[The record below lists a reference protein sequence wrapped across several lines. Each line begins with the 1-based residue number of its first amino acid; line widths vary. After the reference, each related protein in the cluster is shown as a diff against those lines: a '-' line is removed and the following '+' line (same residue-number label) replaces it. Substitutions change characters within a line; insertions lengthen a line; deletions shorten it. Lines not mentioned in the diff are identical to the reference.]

1 MPECKDII
9 NYIISFFG
17 IVVTGIFS
25 FLVWKAAQKSNEI
38 AKANY
43 KLSESIIKSQENL
56 NKAVKIECLKTVLH
70 TAIEIK
76 SVLTSHSENLLTKK
90 VIELPKNSGL
100 SKEQTAEFLDISV
113 KDKINEA
120 WNSLENY
127 ISNNLLDHYGRVKGT
142 LYSDEVER
150 IQKNTSIP
158 IEKFQ
163 ELIEII
169 DKAIESMEKQ

>member
-9 NYIISFFG
+9 NYIITFFG

-25 FLVWKAAQKSNEI
+25 FLVWKATQKSNEI

-70 TAIEIK
+70 TAIKIE
-76 SVLTSHSENLLTKK
+76 SVLTSHSKNLLTKK

-100 SKEQTAEFLDISV
+100 TKEQTAEFLDSLV
-113 KDKINEA
+113 KDKINDA
-120 WNSLENY
+120 WNSLESY
-127 ISNNLLDHYGRVKGT
+127 ITNNLLDDFGRMKGT

-150 IQKNTSIP
+150 IQKNTSVA
-158 IEKFQ
+158 IEKFHQ
-163 ELIEII
+163 LIEVLN
-169 DKAIESMEKQ
+169 KAIESLDK